1 MIDGRKNVNRYRN
14 LDRFFTD
21 SQMVKLVYR
30 YKNDDGLSEKRGV
43 ILKVRPE
50 DLPIVPEA
58 EKYPQ
63 YYLGY
68 LVRLSDGY

>member
-1 MIDGRKNVNRYRN
+1 MEEKELIDIETWI
-14 LDRFFTD
+14 DFFTD

-50 DLPIVPEA
+50 NLPIVPEA

-63 YYLGY
+63 YYLG
-68 LVRLSDGY
+68 RLIESINGGY